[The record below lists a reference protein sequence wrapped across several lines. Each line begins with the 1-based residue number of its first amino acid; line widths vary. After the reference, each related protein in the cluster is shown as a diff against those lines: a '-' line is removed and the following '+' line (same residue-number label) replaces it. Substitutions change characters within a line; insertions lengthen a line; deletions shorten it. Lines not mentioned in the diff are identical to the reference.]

1 MCLPNKVTT
10 TKMKELNQNQ
20 TRYRDGEERPVEDIA
35 TLCSNCGIPAVND
48 EYCERCDFARLE
60 KARKNQNHEKI
71 KELLEHRVYH
81 RTHGRTAQAHFQE
94 EKQRMDIWTSDDFR
108 LEAEEF
114 MRLLHDSNNWRV
126 YTGFTEDDEE
136 FRKYATIKW

>member
-1 MCLPNKVTT
+1 MCYTLTGDNP
-10 TKMKELNQNQ
+10 KMKELNQDQ
-20 TRYRDGEERPVEDIA
+20 TRYRDGEERPVSEIA

-48 EYCERCDFARLE
+48 EYCEECDFSRLE
-60 KARKNQNHEKI
+60 KARKNQNQEKI
-71 KELLEHRVYH
+71 KELLEHRVYN

-114 MRLLHDSNNWRV
+114 MRLLHDSDNWRV
-126 YTGFTEDDEE
+126 YTGFTEDDEG
-136 FRKYATIKW
+136 FRKYATIQW